1 MARVG
6 RLKESLGR
14 IGGSAAARA
23 RAATRRGGSAGY
35 QDRVDDW
42 VRSGTRTESKEAEE
56 RERRLGRVKT
66 KDIAWFADQ
75 LATTQ
80 SAGMPLYRSLG
91 MLAKMRA
98 GTPMGRRLA
107 DMQRRIGEGSTL
119 SDVLA
124 LEPRVWGPMVC
135 ALVGAGE
142 ASGSLDTAFRR
153 VGDMLES
160 RIALRR
166 KIVGA
171 LTYPIAVI
179 VITIVLVATLLIVV
193 VPRFKDIYD
202 SLGSELPSITQ
213 LVVNLSG
220 NAPLTLAAIGVL
232 AGALF
237 GVLRYSKRNARLGMA
252 VDRVKLRL
260 PLVGKL
266 IGKGVHARVA
276 STLASLVSSGVT
288 LLDALEFAAEA
299 AGSGPHRASLLE
311 IKRRLADGSTF
322 SASLLE
328 DDLWPGLMGQ
338 LVAVG
343 EEAGSLPTML
353 ERYSERTREEV
364 DAAATNMTRLIEPL
378 MMVVIGAVVGV
389 FLLALYLPIFNL
401 GSQLN

>member
-1 MARVG
+1 MARTSPLE
-6 RLKESLGR
+6 RF
-14 IGGSAAARA
+14 
-23 RAATRRGGSAGY
+23 RRGSRTASAPKSY
-35 QDRVDDW
+35 QEQVSSW
-42 VRSGTRTESKEAEE
+42 VRSGTRDDSVEVDDRT
-56 RERRLGRVKT
+56 RRLGKVKN
-66 KDIAWFADQ
+66 KDISWFADQ

-98 GTPMGRRLA
+98 GTPLGRRLSE
-107 DMQRRIGEGSTL
+107 MQRRIGEGETL
-119 SDVLA
+119 SQVLESDA
-124 LEPRVWGPMVC
+124 RIWGPMVC

-142 ASGSLDTAFRR
+142 ASGSLDTSFRR
-153 VGDMLES
+153 IGEMLDN

-179 VITIVLVATLLIVV
+179 VITVLLVATLLIVV
-193 VPRFKDIYD
+193 VPRFEDIYD
-202 SLGSELPSITQ
+202 SLGSELPGITQ
-213 LVVNLSG
+213 VVVNASG
-220 NAPLTLAAIGVL
+220 NAPLVLGFILAL
-232 AGALF
+232 SAGLFALLKF
-237 GVLRYSKRNARLGMA
+237 SKRNEALGMA

-288 LLDALEFAAEA
+288 LLDALEFASEA
-299 AGSGPHRASLLE
+299 AGSGPHRVSLLS
-311 IKRRLADGSTF
+311 IKRKLADGATF
-322 SASLLE
+322 SVSLGE
-328 DDLWPGLMGQ
+328 DELWPDLMSQ
-338 LVAVG
+338 LIAVG
-343 EEAGSLPTML
+343 EEAGSLPVML
-353 ERYSERTREEV
+353 ERYAERTRDEV

-378 MMVVIGAVVGV
+378 MMVVIGGVVGV

>member
-1 MARVG
+1 MARTSPLE
-6 RLKESLGR
+6 RF
-14 IGGSAAARA
+14 
-23 RAATRRGGSAGY
+23 RRGSRTASAPMSY
-35 QDRVDDW
+35 QEQVSSW
-42 VRSGTRTESKEAEE
+42 VRSGTRGDSVEVDDRT
-56 RERRLGRVKT
+56 RRLGKVKN
-66 KDIAWFADQ
+66 KDISWFADQ

-98 GTPMGRRLA
+98 GTPLGRRLSE
-107 DMQRRIGEGSTL
+107 MQRRIGEGETL
-119 SDVLA
+119 SQVLESDA
-124 LEPRVWGPMVC
+124 RIWGPMVC

-142 ASGSLDTAFRR
+142 ASGSLDTSFRR
-153 VGDMLES
+153 IGEMLDN

-179 VITIVLVATLLIVV
+179 VITVLLVATLLIVV
-193 VPRFKDIYD
+193 VPRFEDIYD
-202 SLGSELPSITQ
+202 SLGSELPGITQ
-213 LVVNLSG
+213 VVVNASG
-220 NAPLTLAAIGVL
+220 NAPLVLGFILAL
-232 AGALF
+232 SAGLFALLKF
-237 GVLRYSKRNARLGMA
+237 SKRNEALGMA

-288 LLDALEFAAEA
+288 LLDALEFASEA
-299 AGSGPHRASLLE
+299 AGSGPHRVSLLS
-311 IKRRLADGSTF
+311 IKRKLADGATF
-322 SASLLE
+322 SVSLGE
-328 DDLWPGLMGQ
+328 DELWPDLMSQ
-338 LVAVG
+338 LIAVG
-343 EEAGSLPTML
+343 EEAGSLPVML
-353 ERYSERTREEV
+353 ERYAERTRDEV

-378 MMVVIGAVVGV
+378 MMVVIGGVVGV

>member
-1 MARVG
+1 MARFD
-6 RLKESLGR
+6 RMKESLGR
-14 IGGSAAARA
+14 ISGSARSRA
-23 RAATRRGGSAGY
+23 GSRRGGEKY
-35 QDRVDDW
+35 QDKVDNW
-42 VRSGTRTESKEAEE
+42 VRSGTRTESKEAAE

-91 MLAKMRA
+91 MLAKMRVD
-98 GTPMGRRLA
+98 TPMGRRLA

-119 SDVLA
+119 ADVLA

-142 ASGSLDTAFRR
+142 ASGSLDTSFRR
-153 VGDMLES
+153 VGDMLEN

-179 VITIVLVATLLIVV
+179 VITILLVATLLIVV

-202 SLGSELPSITQ
+202 SLGSELPGITQ

-220 NAPLTLAAIGVL
+220 NAPATLAVIGVL
-232 AGALF
+232 VGALF
-237 GVLRYSKRNARLGMA
+237 TVLRYSKRNAKLGMA
-252 VDRVKLRL
+252 VDRIKLRL
-260 PLVGKL
+260 PLVGRL
-266 IGKGVHARVA
+266 ISKGVHARVA

-288 LLDALEFAAEA
+288 LLDALEFASEA
-299 AGSGPHRASLLE
+299 AASGPHKASLLE
-311 IKRRLADGSTF
+311 IKRLLADGSTF
-322 SASLLE
+322 SAALLD
-328 DDLWPGLMGQ
+328 DDLWPNLMGQ

-343 EEAGSLPTML
+343 EEAGSLPMLL
-353 ERYSERTREEV
+353 ERYAERTREEV
-364 DAAATNMTRLIEPL
+364 DSAATNMTRLIEPL
-378 MMVVIGAVVGV
+378 MMVVIGAIVGV

>member
-1 MARVG
+1 MARTSPLE
-6 RLKESLGR
+6 RFR
-14 IGGSAAARA
+14 RGSRTAAAPK
-23 RAATRRGGSAGY
+23 SY
-35 QDRVDDW
+35 QEQVSSW
-42 VRSGTRTESKEAEE
+42 VRSGTRDDSVEVDDRT
-56 RERRLGRVKT
+56 RRLGKVKN
-66 KDIAWFADQ
+66 KDISWFADQ

-98 GTPMGRRLA
+98 GTPLGRRLSE
-107 DMQRRIGEGSTL
+107 MQRRIGEGETL
-119 SDVLA
+119 SQVLESDA
-124 LEPRVWGPMVC
+124 RIWGPMVC

-142 ASGSLDTAFRR
+142 ASGSLDTSFRR
-153 VGDMLES
+153 IGEMLDN

-179 VITIVLVATLLIVV
+179 VITVLLVATLLIVV
-193 VPRFKDIYD
+193 VPRFEDIYD
-202 SLGSELPSITQ
+202 SLGSELPGITQ
-213 LVVNLSG
+213 VVVNASG
-220 NAPLTLAAIGVL
+220 NAPLVLGFILAL
-232 AGALF
+232 SAGLFALLKF
-237 GVLRYSKRNARLGMA
+237 SKRNEALGMA

-288 LLDALEFAAEA
+288 LLDALEFASEA
-299 AGSGPHRASLLE
+299 AGSGPHRVSLLS
-311 IKRRLADGSTF
+311 IKRKLADGATF
-322 SASLLE
+322 SVSLGE
-328 DDLWPGLMGQ
+328 DELWPDLMSQ
-338 LVAVG
+338 LIAVG
-343 EEAGSLPTML
+343 EEAGSLPVML
-353 ERYSERTREEV
+353 ERYAERTRDEV

-378 MMVVIGAVVGV
+378 MMVVIGGVVGV